1 MKNLKHFIWDF
12 DGTLFDTYP
21 KIIEAFQHALRDF
34 GADASENEIMQRML
48 VSIPSTIE
56 YYAREHSLGNEL
68 MVRYLSYSSDA
79 ALASSPPFPYI
90 KDALRYIVENGGKN
104 YIFTHRNN
112 GVYGFLSAHD
122 MLSYFTEIVNEDSEC
137 FERKPSSKP
146 ILYLLDK
153 YQMDP
158 REAIMIGDR
167 KIDLD
172 AGMGA
177 GIRTCHF
184 INAKIPQYFDCDMEI
199 HGFDELIERLKIE
212 KES

>member
-12 DGTLFDTYP
+12 DGTHFDTYP
-21 KIIEAFQHALRDF
+21 EIIRAFGHALRDF
-34 GADASENEIMQRML
+34 GIEATEKEIMQRML
-48 VSIPSTIE
+48 VSIPSTVE
-56 YYAREHSLGNEL
+56 YYAKENSLGNEL
-68 MVRYLSYSSDA
+68 MVRYLSYSRDD
-79 ALASSPPFPYI
+79 ALATALPFPFV
-90 KDALRYIVENGGKN
+90 KDALRYIAENGGKN

-112 GVYGFLSAHD
+112 GVYGFLGAHD

-137 FERKPSSKP
+137 FERKPSPKA

-153 YQMDP
+153 HRMNP
-158 REAIMIGDR
+158 LETIMIGDR

-172 AGMGA
+172 AGQAA

-184 INAKIPQYFDCDMEI
+184 INAKIPQCFDCDIEI

-212 KES
+212 KEG